1 MLRLHE
7 DRSVLRIS
15 LHIPHCFQLLVAPDL
30 SRIYT
35 CCNIRLTCRVTR
47 ELRHFSWMKAR
58 DYWLWSSR
66 SQCFPYL
73 SILGWFC
80 FNSSRNTSQHVA
92 VLQFLGFPR
101 AGFHHLTTA
110 PQTGIFLH
118 FEDIDTC
125 QVQIH
130 KDNIGV
136 LICGETNS
144 LTVYDWKTGRT
155 RAVRISCSSLLLYP
169 LSHHYLKQYAPIGRE
184 SITAFSFL
192 TPNAIVTTNL
202 STLQIELWILTDS
215 KMFQTGSLGLPAIRP
230 GIAVEGLD
238 CTPLSPD
245 QFLDPQFS
253 PVITFNLLMCKDT
266 PRGSTSYCLVK
277 FVVNTATLFDLGFS
291 DVGPSKRGF
300 KRHFPWAVWG
310 PQATR
315 CFDGSCAVDDCN
327 RGGQYFV
334 SLSDAECTEP
344 YKLSIYDFG
353 RAKSL
358 RNVQK
363 LEPRFNCQ
371 ELQHISV
378 FQEDVYTLMPRSL
391 LLYQV
396 VAPSDRILVDRDRVF
411 AFKVCARPFR
421 ETQVHVSYAP
431 LVSPRRWSSLN
442 HVVLLLT
449 CDLFTGVGSCAR
461 ICGNYQAS

>member
-1 MLRLHE
+1 MTSRVNLLPVAHIKSFQDFSPRGPLVDITSNYLLYAPTSRGQKRSKDFLAYTPLFPTSRGTGFVQNLHLLQYPLNLQSDE
-7 DRSVLRIS
+7 RVAA
-15 LHIPHCFQLLVAPDL
+15 FQLD
-30 SRIYT
+30 
-35 CCNIRLTCRVTR
+35 
-47 ELRHFSWMKAR
+47 E
-58 DYWLWSSR
+58 
-66 SQCFPYL
+66 SQGL
-73 SILGWFC
+73 LAMIIS
-80 FNSSRNTSQHVA
+80 NTSQHVA

-155 RAVRISCSSLLLYP
+155 RA
-169 LSHHYLKQYAPIGRE
+169 QYAPIGRE

-245 QFLDPQFS
+245 QLLDPQFS

-291 DVGPSKRGF
+291 NVGPSKRGF

-353 RAKSL
+353 RAESL

-411 AFKVCARPFR
+411 AFKYRHEDDHPSITLYYF
-421 ETQVHVSYAP
+421 
-431 LVSPRRWSSLN
+431 
-442 HVVLLLT
+442 
-449 CDLFTGVGSCAR
+449 
-461 ICGNYQAS
+461 